1 VNRRSLL
8 GVAVAVLSIAG
19 AWLWMT
25 KDDSPDPHRISLD
38 VVVVPTGSTADM
50 VLVRHI
56 RCGGPRPHAL
66 CGTLRRTNPQTVR
79 LDKRGIC
86 TTRDARPGYAKV
98 SGDWS
103 GFRVKETLR
112 LSDRCEQAR
121 WRRLMPAF
129 GLPDYR

>member
-1 VNRRSLL
+1 MNRRSLL

-25 KDDSPDPHRISLD
+25 KDDSPDPSRISLD
-38 VVVVPTGSTADM
+38 VVVVPTGNTADM

-56 RCGGPRPHAL
+56 RCDQPRPHQL
-66 CGTLRRTNPQTVR
+66 CATLRQTSPRTIQ
-79 LDKRGIC
+79 LAKRGIC

-103 GFRVKETLR
+103 GVRVKETLR
-112 LSDRCEQAR
+112 LSDSCEQAR
-121 WRRLMPAF
+121 WRRAMPTL
-129 GLPDYR
+129 GLPDYH